1 MAKAKKG
8 NFFLRWLYRNYRQG
22 SAMGYFISRRIRPT
36 AWLLMGLCGLSVIT
50 GADLRQSVVVA
61 FSLLLFGVLV
71 VGFLWALLRRAKV
84 VVRRELPETGSV
96 GEELSYFVEVTNVGK
111 RTLREVHLREQGDDP
126 RPSEWEFL
134 NIKEPGEDERNFF
147 DRGLAYYRWKW
158 LNERGGKWKSLGRSE
173 ALSLASGGTQ
183 EVCLK
188 LEPKRRGVLVLDDLR
203 VELPDPFGLF
213 QRCRPTGN
221 EAGEILVIPRRYKLP
236 PLRLGG
242 QSELKIGGETASTM
256 KGEGGEFMGLREY
269 RPGDSPRHLH
279 WKAWARTGQP
289 IVKEFEEVRFP
300 RYGLVLDTNLRGSGP
315 ELFEEA
321 ISVAASFVST
331 MDRERCLLDLMFV
344 RDEPKVFTAGRGV
357 AKADRLMEILARTEG
372 NDEGGYDGLKNLVLR
387 YAVEMTACVV
397 VLSGWDHERE
407 EFVETLRRSG
417 MEVHLYVIGVGGK
430 PEEAS
435 LFGAHWI
442 RWDAVQEDLMKSA

>member
-1 MAKAKKG
+1 
-8 NFFLRWLYRNYRQG
+8 
-22 SAMGYFISRRIRPT
+22 
-36 AWLLMGLCGLSVIT
+36 MGLGGLSVIT

-61 FSLLLFGVLV
+61 FSLLMLGVLA
-71 VGFLWALLRRAKV
+71 VGLIWALLRRAQV
-84 VVRRELPETGSV
+84 VATRDLPDTGSV
-96 GEELSYFVEVTNVGK
+96 GEELSYFVNVTNVGK
-111 RTLREVHLREQGDDP
+111 RTLREIHFREQGDDP
-126 RPSEWEFL
+126 RPTEWEFL
-134 NIKEPGEDERNFF
+134 NLKEPGEEDRNIF
-147 DRGLAYYRWKW
+147 DRALAYYRWKW
-158 LNERGGKWKSLGRSE
+158 LNELGGKWKSLGRSE
-173 ALSLASGGTQ
+173 ALNLVGGESE
-183 EVCLK
+183 EVRLK
-188 LEPKRRGVLVLDDLR
+188 LIPKRRGVLVLDDLR

-236 PLRLGG
+236 SLDLGG
-242 QSELKIGGETASTM
+242 QSELKIGGETASTV

-269 RPGDSPRHLH
+269 RPGDSPRHMH

-321 ISVAASFVST
+321 ISVAASFVSS

-344 RDEPKVFTAGRGV
+344 RDEPRVFTAGRGV

-372 NDEGGYDGLKNLVLR
+372 NDEGGYDLLKSLVLR
-387 YAVEMTACVV
+387 YATEMTACVV
-397 VLSGWDHERE
+397 VLTGWDEERE
-407 EFVETLRRSG
+407 EFVESLRQKG
-417 MEVHLYVIGVGGK
+417 MKVHLYVIGAGEM
-430 PEEAS
+430 PEEEG
-435 LFGAHWI
+435 LLGAHWI

>member
-1 MAKAKKG
+1 MVEVQKG
-8 NFFLRWLYRNYRQG
+8 NFFQRCLYRNYRRG
-22 SAMGYFISRRIRPT
+22 SVLGNFFSRRIRPT
-36 AWLLMGLCGLSVIT
+36 AWLWMGLGGLSVIT

-61 FSLLLFGVLV
+61 FSLLMLGVLA
-71 VGFLWALLRRAKV
+71 VGLIWALLRRAQV
-84 VVRRELPETGSV
+84 VATRDLPDTGTV
-96 GEELSYFVEVTNVGK
+96 GEELSYFVNVTNVGK
-111 RTLREVHLREQGDDP
+111 RTLREIHFREQGDDP
-126 RPSEWEFL
+126 RPTEWEFL
-134 NIKEPGEDERNFF
+134 NLKEPGEEDRNIF
-147 DRGLAYYRWKW
+147 DRALAYYRWKW
-158 LNERGGKWKSLGRSE
+158 LNELGGNWKSLGRSE
-173 ALSLASGGTQ
+173 PLNLGGGKSE
-183 EVCLK
+183 EVRLK
-188 LEPKRRGVLVLDDLR
+188 LIPKRRGVLVLDDLR

-236 PLRLGG
+236 PLDLGG
-242 QSELKIGGETASTM
+242 QSELKIGGETASTV

-269 RPGDSPRHLH
+269 RPGDSPRHMH

-321 ISVAASFVST
+321 ISVAASFVSS

-372 NDEGGYDGLKNLVLR
+372 NDEGGYDLLKSLVLR
-387 YAVEMTACVV
+387 YATEMTACVV
-397 VLSGWDHERE
+397 VLTGWDEERE
-407 EFVETLRRSG
+407 EFVDSLRQKG
-417 MEVHLYVIGVGGK
+417 MKVHLYVIGASEM
-430 PEEAS
+430 PEEEG
-435 LFGAHWI
+435 LLGAHWI
-442 RWDAVQEDLMKSA
+442 RWDAVQEDLMKSV